1 MLNPH
6 FFGHIVW
13 CFLANKVFCC
23 NLRVVS
29 SAICFALILC
39 FVNKLMLCINGSTYL
54 TYLKFRWRQ
63 EQILKDNP
71 VVSIISFSHHYMWP
85 VWHTLKC
92 SNGLHIR
99 FNLYK
104 IKTSLNCTLLWVL
117 INIRFLLDAKACKT
131 GIYPK
136 ISYTTPS

>member
-6 FFGHIVW
+6 FFGHTVW
-13 CFLANKVFCC
+13 CFLSNKVF
-23 NLRVVS
+23 VAIYAFVS

-71 VVSIISFSHHYMWP
+71 VVSIIIFPWPSRNIHPHYSMSFRSIHPYNMSFRSIHPHYSMSILLTIALLSIGVP
-85 VWHTLKC
+85 TIFHY
-92 SNGLHIR
+92 
-99 FNLYK
+99 NLMG
-104 IKTSLNCTLLWVL
+104 N
-117 INIRFLLDAKACKT
+117 F
-131 GIYPK
+131 
-136 ISYTTPS
+136 